1 MAFTL
6 TTGYGPSGW
15 LWPYYWPHWQ
25 ARSHLDHF
33 APHGVQDKD
42 RRGPL
47 ACGREKY
54 SKYGEVA
61 AVPSSSFQ
69 PLKRSSSSSPSPL
82 HTHSP
87 VLSSP
92 QSSSAA
98 PTPLQL
104 LGPARSFRDSGPH
117 QAGVFS
123 DGGT

>member
-1 MAFTL
+1 MERGLGPMAFTL

-82 HTHSP
+82 P
-87 VLSSP
+87 VRMSRIVSRSSP
-92 QSSSAA
+92 Q
-98 PTPLQL
+98 
-104 LGPARSFRDSGPH
+104 R
-117 QAGVFS
+117 
-123 DGGT
+123 